1 MIRRIPRPSRR
12 LVDGGGLPRRRRR
25 IAPRWRERLVALA
38 VLAAALGADAQP
50 LPAAAGTA
58 AVGRVN
64 VAGRSFCTG
73 TLIDARRAVTAAHC
87 LFDPHTGERAP
98 LGDVHFVAGWNRGS
112 FIAHAQPDAIRI
124 AVGYVW
130 EERRTL
136 ASLERDLAIL
146 EFARP
151 LAAPELAL
159 EPDAD
164 GAAALALVHYS
175 HRRPHLATR
184 DDGCRRIGGIG
195 RLWRL
200 DCAIE
205 PGGSGAPVLVAD
217 GETARV
223 AAVAIGRTR
232 RDGGWTTLALPIGR
246 ETLLP

>member
-1 MIRRIPRPSRR
+1 M
-12 LVDGGGLPRRRRR
+12 LVLT
-25 IAPRWRERLVALA
+25 
-38 VLAAALGADAQP
+38 LAAAAP
-50 LPAAAGTA
+50 PPANAAGSA

-73 TLIDARRAVTAAHC
+73 TLIDARRVVTAAHC

-98 LGDVHFVAGWNRGS
+98 LGDVHFVAGWERGD
-112 FIAHAQPDAIRI
+112 FVAHAQPEAIRI

-151 LAAPELAL
+151 VAAPELAL
-159 EPDAD
+159 DPDAD
-164 GAAALALVHYS
+164 GTTALALVHYS
-175 HRRPHLATR
+175 LRRPHLAMH
-184 DDGCRRIGGIG
+184 DESCRRVGAVG

-205 PGGSGAPVLVAD
+205 PGGSGAPVLVGD
-217 GETARV
+217 GAAARV

-246 ETLLP
+246 DTLLP

>member
-1 MIRRIPRPSRR
+1 
-12 LVDGGGLPRRRRR
+12 
-25 IAPRWRERLVALA
+25 
-38 VLAAALGADAQP
+38 VLAATAG
-50 LPAAAGTA
+50 AAAPPPATAADSA

-73 TLIDARRAVTAAHC
+73 TLIDARRVVTAAHC

-98 LGDVHFVAGWNRGS
+98 LGDVHFVAGWDRGD
-112 FIAHAQPDAIRI
+112 FVAHAQPIAIRI
-124 AVGYVW
+124 ALGYVW
-130 EERRTL
+130 AERRTL

-146 EFARP
+146 EFAGP
-151 LAAPELAL
+151 VAAPELAL

-164 GAAALALVHYS
+164 GATALALVHYS

-184 DDGCRRIGGIG
+184 DEGCRRIGAIG

-205 PGGSGAPVLVAD
+205 PGGSGAPVLVGAS
-217 GETARV
+217 GAPRV

-232 RDGGWTTLALPIGR
+232 GDGGWTTLALPLTR
-246 ETLLP
+246 QALLP

>member
-1 MIRRIPRPSRR
+1 VGSGHGVP
-12 LVDGGGLPRRRRR
+12 PRRPRR
-25 IAPRWRERLVALA
+25 APRWREA
-38 VLAAALGADAQP
+38 VVGLYAYLAAFGATVQP
-50 LPAAAGTA
+50 APAVADTA

-73 TLIDARRAVTAAHC
+73 TLIDAKRVVTAAHC